1 MSSCYR
7 STNSFK
13 YKVDLNKIN
22 PGGLQRSPSAK
33 DTDLKI
39 RADFQ
44 RCCPPTTRS
53 RSAGCKL
60 IWDFQQIHLWYQ
72 VENLRWPPP
81 RVITFTRLY
90 KSLIPDL
97 DAEIFRR
104 APMAWT
110 SQAYIPS
117 FLMYHIWTK
126 CGISC
131 VEMKKTESRG
141 LTVNA
146 HTLTAWISKLTFQAA
161 LYILVIANS

>member
-53 RSAGCKL
+53 AGFKL

-81 RVITFTRLY
+81 WVITFTRLY

-97 DAEIFRR
+97 DAETQICLRSLEEHLWHELPNPTSPHSWCITSGQSVVLAVLKWRR
-104 APMAWT
+104 
-110 SQAYIPS
+110 Q
-117 FLMYHIWTK
+117 
-126 CGISC
+126 
-131 VEMKKTESRG
+131 KTEC
-141 LTVNA
+141 LLW
-146 HTLTAWISKLTFQAA
+146 TLTRSLPGFPNWPFRQLFTSW
-161 LYILVIANS
+161 